1 MKVLRSLDIL
11 EGIFLKLQLS
21 KFYGCNIHFTVRY
34 YWDELD
40 HLQQPF
46 SYINIS
52 QILFPALE
60 KVISNTPQ
68 LCISIKDAKTPNP
81 QFVLLPEIDF
91 SSVVKFVTINSD
103 KEFINISEKELCTEF
118 DLDDETK
125 PFWRIVV
132 GTNDSTTFENSEI
145 KPNFNLC
152 IMFTCNHVIG
162 DGLSAM
168 AFQATLMEAID
179 EVFLQRETCGG
190 SISKSKLHI
199 DQSTIIANPLSFK
212 SYESIY
218 QPENNPVKIASPV
231 ITGSAAT
238 NFWMGDVRPCDLPQD
253 ITKVHYFSLTEDEF
267 TPILALAKIHKT
279 TIFAVLN
286 MLAFFSIREVVG
298 HALDSQILKVRVPFS
313 LRRSVTPQV
322 PWKEFGNFVTVML
335 YDFDM
340 VKISSIQLSDNDFK
354 EKFWDLCQSYTLA
367 VRSEPSTFF
376 ERPIIP
382 AKPVQNNE
390 NHDKNNASNENKNDN
405 LQDTIENCMGENNI
419 DENRVNEN
427 GVDEKNTD
435 ENGADEKSIDENGA
449 NENHVDENGAN
460 ENCVDEKGVD
470 ENSVNKNGV
479 EKNGVYENGVEKNGV
494 NENGVEKNGVN
505 ENGVEKIGVN
515 ENGVNENDVDENN
528 AYENRLKETGVDKKG
543 INENGM
549 SENDV
554 DKNGAHKNDVN
565 ENSIDENNVD
575 ENGANENNADKNDEN
590 GVDKNDEN
598 KNVENQNKTN
608 ENVTKQPST
617 PPLPDKRF
625 SSLNMSNLGRFPVN
639 SSNRKRSDLKVVS
652 LNYSGSAPRFDAVF
666 RINSISY
673 DNVLHICILHQDGS
687 IRDEQMDKFI
697 SEFLK
702 ISRMIVKEI

>member
-1 MKVLRSLDIL
+1 MKVLRPLDTL

-40 HLQQPF
+40 HLQQPY

-91 SSVVKFVTINSD
+91 SNVVKFITINSD
-103 KEFINISEKELCTEF
+103 EEFIDISEKELCTEF
-118 DLDDETK
+118 DLDDESN

-132 GTNDSTTFENSEI
+132 GTNHSTSLENSEMN
-145 KPNFNLC
+145 PNFNLC

-179 EVFLQRETCGG
+179 QVFLQRDTCG
-190 SISKSKLHI
+190 SISKSKFLI
-199 DQSTIIANPLSFK
+199 DQSTVIKNLISFK

-218 QPENNPVKIASPV
+218 QPESNPVKITSPI
-231 ITGSAAT
+231 ITGSAAP

-267 TPILALAKIHKT
+267 IPILTLAKIHKT

-286 MLAFFSIREVVG
+286 MLAFFSLRQVFG
-298 HALDSQILKVRVPFS
+298 HELDSKILKVRVPYS
-313 LRRSVTPQV
+313 LRRTVTPQI

-340 VKISSIQLSDNDFK
+340 TKISLTQLSDTYFK
-354 EKFWDLCQSYTLA
+354 EKFWNLCQDYTLA
-367 VRSEPSTFF
+367 IRSEPSTFF
-376 ERPIIP
+376 EHTSI
-382 AKPVQNNE
+382 E
-390 NHDKNNASNENKNDN
+390 NASGKNN
-405 LQDTIENCMGENNI
+405 
-419 DENRVNEN
+419 
-427 GVDEKNTD
+427 
-435 ENGADEKSIDENGA
+435 IDENGA
-449 NENHVDENGAN
+449 NGNCANNENGADENVVDENN
-460 ENCVDEKGVD
+460 VD
-470 ENSVNKNGV
+470 ENSA
-479 EKNGVYENGVEKNGV
+479 
-494 NENGVEKNGVN
+494 
-505 ENGVEKIGVN
+505 N
-515 ENGVNENDVDENN
+515 ENGVNENG
-528 AYENRLKETGVDKKG
+528 A
-543 INENGM
+543 NENG
-549 SENDV
+549 
-554 DKNGAHKNDVN
+554 VN
-565 ENSIDENNVD
+565 
-575 ENGANENNADKNDEN
+575 ENGANENGVNENAINENGINENGVNENSANEN
-590 GVDKNDEN
+590 GVDKNGVNINGADDNNVDKNGANDNNVYKNGADDNNVDKNGADDNNVYKNGADDNN
-598 KNVENQNKTN
+598 KRVC
-608 ENVTKQPST
+608 
-617 PPLPDKRF
+617 
-625 SSLNMSNLGRFPVN
+625 SLNMSNLGRFPVN

-702 ISRMIVKEI
+702 ISRMIV

>member
-1 MKVLRSLDIL
+1 
-11 EGIFLKLQLS
+11 
-21 KFYGCNIHFTVRY
+21 Y

-40 HLQQPF
+40 HLQQPY

-91 SSVVKFVTINSD
+91 SSVIKFVTINSD

-132 GTNDSTTFENSEI
+132 GTNDSTAFESSEM

-190 SISKSKLHI
+190 SISKSKFLI

-231 ITGSAAT
+231 ITGSAAS

-253 ITKVHYFSLTEDEF
+253 ITKVHYLSLTEDEF

-322 PWKEFGNFVTVML
+322 SLKEFGNFVTVML

-354 EKFWDLCQSYTLA
+354 EKFWDLCQGYTLA
-367 VRSEPSTFF
+367 IRSEPSTFF
-376 ERPIIP
+376 ERPILP

-390 NHDKNNASNENKNDN
+390 NHDKNNANKKD
-405 LQDTIENCMGENNI
+405 
-419 DENRVNEN
+419 
-427 GVDEKNTD
+427 
-435 ENGADEKSIDENGA
+435 
-449 NENHVDENGAN
+449 
-460 ENCVDEKGVD
+460 
-470 ENSVNKNGV
+470 
-479 EKNGVYENGVEKNGV
+479 
-494 NENGVEKNGVN
+494 
-505 ENGVEKIGVN
+505 
-515 ENGVNENDVDENN
+515 VNENDVDENGVK
-528 AYENRLKETGVDKKG
+528 ENGVDENGVKENGVDENCVNKNGVNENGIEKNG
-543 INENGM
+543 INENGIEKKDNNGVN
-549 SENDV
+549 ENGMNENGV
-554 DKNGAHKNDVN
+554 DKNGANKNGVN

-575 ENGANENNADKNDEN
+575 KNDVTENITDKNGADEN
-590 GVDKNDEN
+590 GVDKND

-608 ENVTKQPST
+608 ENVTKQAST
-617 PPLPDKRF
+617 PPLPDKRV

-687 IRDEQMDKFI
+687 IHDEQMDKFI
-697 SEFLK
+697 
-702 ISRMIVKEI
+702 

>member
-1 MKVLRSLDIL
+1 MKVLRPLDTL

-21 KFYGCNIHFTVRY
+21 KFYGCNIQFTVRY

-40 HLQQPF
+40 HLQQPY

-68 LCISIKDAKTPNP
+68 LCVSIKDAKTPNP

-91 SSVVKFVTINSD
+91 SNIVKFVTINSD
-103 KEFINISEKELCTEF
+103 KEFIDISEKELCTEF
-118 DLDDETK
+118 DLDDESN
-125 PFWRIVV
+125 PFWRIIV
-132 GTNDSTTFENSEI
+132 GTNHPTSLENSEM

-179 EVFLQRETCGG
+179 QVFLQRDICG
-190 SISKSKLHI
+190 SISKSKFLV
-199 DQSTIIANPLSFK
+199 DQSTVITNLLSFK

-218 QPENNPVKIASPV
+218 QPEKNPVKITSPI
-231 ITGSAAT
+231 ITGSAAS

-267 TPILALAKIHKT
+267 IPILTLAKIHKT

-286 MLAFFSIREVVG
+286 MLAFFSLRQVFG
-298 HALDSQILKVRVPFS
+298 HELDSKILKVRVPYS
-313 LRRSVTPQV
+313 LRRTVTPQI
-322 PWKEFGNFVTVML
+322 PWKDFGNFVTVML

-340 VKISSIQLSDNDFK
+340 TKISFTQLSDNYFK
-354 EKFWDLCQSYTLA
+354 EKFWNLCQDYTLA
-367 VRSEPSTFF
+367 IRSEPSTFF

-390 NHDKNNASNENKNDN
+390 NQVKNNISNENKVDN
-405 LQDTIENCMGENNI
+405 FKDTSIENASGKNNI
-419 DENRVNEN
+419 VENSVNEN
-427 GVDEKNTD
+427 GATENNENRANGNNENRANGNNENRANGNCANENN
-435 ENGADEKSIDENGA
+435 ENGADEDDADEND
-449 NENHVDENGAN
+449 DEND
-460 ENCVDEKGVD
+460 VD
-470 ENSVNKNGV
+470 
-479 EKNGVYENGVEKNGV
+479 KNGV
-494 NENGVEKNGVN
+494 NENGTDENVADENNVNENGADENGVN
-505 ENGVEKIGVN
+505 ENGAN
-515 ENGVNENDVDENN
+515 
-528 AYENRLKETGVDKKG
+528 
-543 INENGM
+543 
-549 SENDV
+549 
-554 DKNGAHKNDVN
+554 
-565 ENSIDENNVD
+565 
-575 ENGANENNADKNDEN
+575 ENGANENGINENGVNKNGADDN
-590 GVDKNDEN
+590 GVDKNGLDKNGVNKNGADDNNVDKSGVDEI
-598 KNVENQNKTN
+598 KNVENQKKTN
-608 ENVTKQPST
+608 EHVTKQVSA
-617 PPLPDKRF
+617 PLPEKRVC
-625 SSLNMSNLGRFPVN
+625 SLNMSNLGRFPVN

-702 ISRMIVKEI
+702 ISRMIV